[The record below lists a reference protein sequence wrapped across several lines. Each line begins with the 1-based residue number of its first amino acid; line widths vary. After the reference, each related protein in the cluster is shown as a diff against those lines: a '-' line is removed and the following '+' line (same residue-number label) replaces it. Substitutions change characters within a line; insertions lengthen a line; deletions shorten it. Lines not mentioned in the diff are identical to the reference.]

1 MNINT
6 FIILLIF
13 IILLTFIYNTYFI
26 IKEKQKKKK
35 VSIEPFF
42 TNNIKIITDTNKYN
56 ITNEGYVDELIPVKN
71 EVNYINPRI
80 NTYHSYNKI
89 GDELIVDYKKKNNYN
104 NYNSIDAQFNDCK
117 PKLFM
122 DLNKK
127 FYKNHFT
134 KQQSTDLP
142 IANIHTS
149 LLCNTSDKLSN
160 YI

>member
-1 MNINT
+1 
-6 FIILLIF
+6 
-13 IILLTFIYNTYFI
+13 
-26 IKEKQKKKK
+26 
-35 VSIEPFF
+35 
-42 TNNIKIITDTNKYN
+42 
-56 ITNEGYVDELIPVKN
+56 
-71 EVNYINPRI
+71 
-80 NTYHSYNKI
+80 
-89 GDELIVDYKKKNNYN
+89 
-104 NYNSIDAQFNDCK
+104 
-117 PKLFM
+117 M